1 MSLTRIQDDLC
12 TVSDRDRRN
21 ESIYEHKLSNIPD
34 YRRGYMLS
42 NQMYTTNQRSL
53 EMDIDLESQ
62 LQGLERVN
70 NECNGY
76 SAGVQQRI
84 LDNAPKMQA
93 VCMGES
99 LAPTYSRQTKV
110 WRHVDQ
116 YQSHRASPLMW
127 HFYTPAVPT
136 INFGQYSFKYWTD
149 TRALSLDSQTLENR
163 LMLLRRGSK
172 QF

>member
-21 ESIYEHKLSNIPD
+21 ESIYDYKLSNIPD
-34 YRRGYMLS
+34 YRRGYQLS
-42 NQMYTTNQRSL
+42 NQQYIQNQRSL

-70 NECNGY
+70 NECNMYG
-76 SAGVQQRI
+76 AGVQQRI

-93 VCMGES
+93 ICMGNS

-110 WRHVDQ
+110 WRHTDTF
-116 YQSHRASPLMW
+116 QSQRAKPMDW
-127 HFYTPAVPT
+127 HFFSQPVNVF
-136 INFGQYSFKYWTD
+136 NFGQFQYNRWTD
-149 TRALSLDSQTLENR
+149 TRALSMDQSTLENR